1 MLGSLQWYLL
11 HWLGGVLGI
20 CELCTGYTHTAKL
33 STDVQD
39 VGQSYTQV
47 VSLI

>member
-1 MLGSLQWYLL
+1 MDGSLQWYLM
-11 HWLGGVLGI
+11 HWLGGVEGI
-20 CELCTGYTHTAKL
+20 SKLCTGYAHIAKL

-39 VGQSYTQV
+39 TGQTYTQV